1 MPRSI
6 RNRSGILVLSILSFL
21 LVIAVWSRTGATA
34 PLPPAE
40 PSRDI
45 NTYVL
50 FAFDELNFKGRD
62 GNPSRGFI
70 RGGNV
75 GVNNPDPHGINHS
88 PYGPVLAMGGGGS
101 GHEVVMDDGSQVVAD
116 TVRIGET
123 SSIWNLFANEVQN
136 SFDPSVLRDPPRTPF
151 TAPIINPANLP
162 TCPPFSPGTLNVT
175 VPKGGSLALAP
186 GDYGDVRVQDNGTL
200 TLGAGIYNLKSFNNG
215 KKVRILTDPAT
226 DVRVAEDMSTND
238 GSFVGPADCARF
250 CVRGDGV
257 SHNDATVS
265 FGRNTEIHG
274 QFLAPNGQIRLGHTT
289 DLFGRFWSKTISS
302 DFNVNVTMACSVQT
316 CITIISGNGNEGTRD
331 SVVRFSTDGGTT
343 FQDSFI
349 IPPLV
354 DPPFSYD
361 VIAGTHYVSV
371 TDVVAP
377 IDEGAFDL
385 FKVTF
390 VLPAGFS
397 SPMLSVQVHCDN
409 AAELFLNGNDIGGQP
424 DIENVTNFQNPPE
437 VIATSNGSFF
447 AVGANE
453 LTFRV
458 HNFTNEIALDFK
470 AQICYSTTL
479 RRTAPGR

>member
-1 MPRSI
+1 MNK
-6 RNRSGILVLSILSFL
+6 NRSGICLLFVASFL
-21 LVIAVWSRTGATA
+21 LATTVWSRSGATA
-34 PLPPAE
+34 PLPPPE

-45 NTYVL
+45 NSYVL
-50 FAFDELNFKGRD
+50 FAFEELNFKGRD

-70 RGGNV
+70 RGGNI
-75 GVNNPDPHGINHS
+75 GVNNPDPHGVGHS
-88 PYGPVLAMGGGGS
+88 PYSPVLAIGGGGG
-101 GHEVVMDDGSQVVAD
+101 GHVVVMDDGTQVVAD

-136 SFDPSVLRDPPRTPF
+136 SFDPAVVRDPPVTPF
-151 TAPIINPANLP
+151 TAPIIAPADLP

-175 VPKGGSLALAP
+175 VPKGGSQALAP
-186 GDYGDVRVQDNGTL
+186 GSYGDVRVQDNGTL
-200 TLGAGIYNLKSFNNG
+200 TLGAGIYNFKSFNNG
-215 KKVRILTDPAT
+215 KKVRILTDPGT
-226 DVRVAEDMSTND
+226 DVRVAADMSTND

-289 DLFGRFWSKTISS
+289 DLFGRFWSNTINS

-316 CITIISGNGNEGTRD
+316 CITLKSGNGTLGGMD
-331 SVVRFSTDGGTT
+331 SLVEFSLDGGMT
-343 FQDSFI
+343 FQNAFI

-361 VIAGTHYVSV
+361 LIGGTQYVSV
-371 TDVVAP
+371 INSLVPAEV
-377 IDEGAFDL
+377 GKFDP
-385 FKVTF
+385 FRISF
-390 VLPAGFS
+390 VLPAGFNN
-397 SPMLSVQVHCDN
+397 PTLSVQIHCDN
-409 AAELFLNGNDIGGQP
+409 AAEVFLNGNDIGGQI
-424 DIENVTNFQNPPE
+424 DQEIVQNFQDPPE
-437 VIATSNGSFF
+437 LVTTNNAAFF
-447 AVGANE
+447 VVGPNV

-470 AQICYSTTL
+470 ADICYTTL
-479 RRTAPGR
+479 RTNVH